1 VVMVEPFDQL
11 TPNVWRGWEAEA
23 EDLAHFLG
31 VKAVLRVTTPSR

>member
-1 VVMVEPFDQL
+1 MVEPFDQL
-11 TPNVWRGWEAEA
+11 TPNVWRGWEA